1 MNLVDLILVIIV
13 LLATWAGWSKG
24 FIKGFVDLVIWVG
37 TLVTGFVA
45 AKPLGNVLAN
55 IFPSLDV
62 WSIPLAFILA
72 VVLTRILLA
81 LFFGSFLRSTDPALH
96 RSPVNHILG
105 IVPGLVNG
113 VLYAT
118 IIAALLLTLPLS
130 DTISGTTKNSR
141 IAGQLTGQVQWLDN
155 KISPIFSDAAKEAMK
170 TVTVEPESNE
180 TVLLHYTVTNA
191 TPRAD
196 LESKMLQMVNNER
209 TSRGLPALQ
218 YDPELTKVAR
228 DHSRDMF
235 ERGYFSHYTPERKDP
250 FDRMKEAH
258 VKFLAAG
265 ENLALGQ
272 SLNVCHTG
280 LMNSPGH
287 RANILHKSFHR
298 VGIGILDGG
307 IHGLMISQEFRD

>member
-1 MNLVDLILVIIV
+1 MNLVDILLIIII
-13 LLATWAGWSKG
+13 LLAIWAGWTKG

-37 TLVTGFVA
+37 TLVTGFAA
-45 AKPLGNVLAN
+45 AKPLGRVLDGL
-55 IFPSLDV
+55 FPSLDV
-62 WSIPLAFILA
+62 WSIPIAFILA
-72 VVLTRILLA
+72 VVITRLVLA
-81 LFFGSFLRSTDPALH
+81 LIFGSFLRSTDPAIH
-96 RSPVNHILG
+96 RNPVNHILG
-105 IVPGLVNG
+105 IVPGVVNG
-113 VLYAT
+113 FIYAT

-130 DTISGTTKNSR
+130 DQISATTRNSA
-141 IAGQLTGQVQWLDN
+141 IASQLTGQVQWLDN

-180 TVLLHYTVTNA
+180 TVELNFTEKNA
-191 TPRAD
+191 TVRPD
-196 LESKMLQMVNNER
+196 LERKMLDLVNKER
-209 TSRGLPALQ
+209 TSRGLSALQ

-235 ERGYFSHYTPERKDP
+235 ERGYFSHYTPEKKDP
-250 FDRMKEAH
+250 FDRMKEAN

-272 SLNVCHTG
+272 SLSVCHTG

-287 RANILHKSFHR
+287 RANILQKSFHR
-298 VGIGILDGG
+298 IGIGILDGG